1 MMTSLAGALFDVQD
15 TFRCGITFMVVAVRC
30 RAVNPR
36 EQFTV
41 ALPLTLRHHL
51 RRMPN
56 MLPAIP
62 PGAIGRNR
70 NAQPHCLGTLVMQVA
85 GATYDRTPPEA

>member
-1 MMTSLAGALFDVQD
+1 MMTSLAGALFDIQD

-51 RRMPN
+51 RRDMPRPSRREPSEETA
-56 MLPAIP
+56 ML
-62 PGAIGRNR
+62 NR
-70 NAQPHCLGTLVMQVA
+70 IVLETLVMQVA
-85 GATYDRTPPEA
+85 GAAHDRTPPGA